1 MAGGSYSR
9 NGFICACCRLWAIS
23 TVNIYPKS
31 LFPYTLLQSTPLNS
45 RRNSCKLLAELLT
58 RENMSF
64 TGECL
69 CVITKAHPELTE
81 SFVGAADLCKH
92 AMHRFH
98 NNERIL
104 KIWYRS
110 IAIIFRTIKTLAVC
124 DAWIRPPGT
133 FPTVPAHLVARIDWK
148 CIPNPW

>member
-1 MAGGSYSR
+1 MWITAAGRLVLINMVLYTSDGSAIILGRS
-9 NGFICACCRLWAIS
+9 GIS

-31 LFPYTLLQSTPLNS
+31 LFPYTLLQSSPLNS

-81 SFVGAADLCKH
+81 PFVGAADLCKD
-92 AMHRFH
+92 AAHRFH
-98 NNERIL
+98 NNAKVS
-104 KIWYRS
+104 KIWYGS
-110 IAIIFRTIKTLAVC
+110 NAIIIRTNKRLAVC
-124 DAWIRPPGT
+124 GA
-133 FPTVPAHLVARIDWK
+133 
-148 CIPNPW
+148 